1 MPKAHY
7 QRDAGSMGRERG
19 VGVGLWGALKGCR
32 LLQAGAEVRATQS
45 RWRKGSKEEAE
56 DLGWRVEG
64 GREGRGSGPGYVG
77 PPVSPPPC
85 KVDPV
90 KVGD

>member
-45 RWRKGSKEEAE
+45 RWGKGSKEEAE
-56 DLGWRVEG
+56 DLGWKVA
-64 GREGRGSGPGYVG
+64 GREGA
-77 PPVSPPPC
+77 PVQDMWARRCPHHPARWIQ
-85 KVDPV
+85 
-90 KVGD
+90 